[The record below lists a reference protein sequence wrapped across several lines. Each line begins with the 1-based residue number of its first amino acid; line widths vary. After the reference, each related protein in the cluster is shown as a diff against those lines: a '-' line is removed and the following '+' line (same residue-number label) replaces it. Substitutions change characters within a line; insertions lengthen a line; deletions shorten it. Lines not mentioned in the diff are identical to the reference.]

1 MFDAKMPGA
10 MERKNLDE
18 NHLSPATNG
27 QTLLFLAT
35 GTPLFPASRKEKKP
49 NQRSANLWLRKY
61 QVILQN

>member
-18 NHLSPATNG
+18 NRLSLATNE
-27 QTLLFLAT
+27 QTLPFLAT
-35 GTPLFPASRKEKKP
+35 GTLLSPASRKERKP
-49 NQRSANLWLRKY
+49 NQRSASLWLRKY